1 MAWMGHEYEINESA
15 VNWETASLIIDFT
28 KTDND
33 DDDSNDV
40 ENERLFYLNPAV
52 AAEDRSYILLQF
64 HSNLESNQSQ
74 YAMRVSSK

>member
-1 MAWMGHEYEINESA
+1 MGHEYEINESA

-33 DDDSNDV
+33 DDDGNDV
-40 ENERLFYLNPAV
+40 ENERLFYLNPVV
-52 AAEDRSYILLQF
+52 AAEDRLYILLQL